1 MAEIISRE
9 DLRGMDLPS
18 LKKYAKKLKKA
29 GYPIAENLEEIA
41 MTKDD
46 PEKYLRMKIRHAQ
59 RVEPVGET
67 KSEKYL
73 ELEALPKKSKI
84 SGQND
89 LETEARKY
97 GVSGYRE
104 MNKDELI
111 REILK
116 NIEAGVEPSQV
127 KKRKSPKSKSK
138 DTENE
143 DTDVEDTDMESKRRL
158 KMKPASHAKSKSVQS
173 SSESEREVE
182 LAGVKIKGKKTAVHT
197 LRRKVGKPAPSD
209 DELKSAKKARVKE
222 LEKIINGRK
231 ELGSESRK
239 NMAKKLLKNFNKY
252 GESCSEDNDFKCG
265 DDRVC
270 DMSVDPGVCIDPKD
284 RLKDNIQYLQ
294 YKGTQ
299 IIGDAGAIKALKR
312 RLGVENPGL
321 GDPTR
326 DKLIRKAVKISA
338 KDEYDF
344 RNMNSNQL
352 RLFIDNFNITENGDD
367 ESGEEIEIDTEL
379 PDVEI
384 ARRAKL
390 VKKQMK
396 LEKGASS
403 ENREELIEALSALL
417 DREPSY
423 FKKWT
428 NLELKQRLESFA
440 EPEDFE
446 KPSTRI
452 KDTERKQN
460 IDILLKMRGGKPS
473 NYKKWSDNELR
484 QRVEGLMEETET
496 KSESKSKPSE
506 EKDSESESEE
516 SEEEKVPKKKAK
528 EVSSDNVVK
537 VLSDVISGKGSKKS
551 EEFSE
556 IQKTVLKCLG
566 LLS

>member
-1 MAEIISRE
+1 
-9 DLRGMDLPS
+9 
-18 LKKYAKKLKKA
+18 
-29 GYPIAENLEEIA
+29 
-41 MTKDD
+41 
-46 PEKYLRMKIRHAQ
+46 
-59 RVEPVGET
+59 
-67 KSEKYL
+67 
-73 ELEALPKKSKI
+73 
-84 SGQND
+84 
-89 LETEARKY
+89 
-97 GVSGYRE
+97 
-104 MNKDELI
+104 
-111 REILK
+111 
-116 NIEAGVEPSQV
+116 
-127 KKRKSPKSKSK
+127 
-138 DTENE
+138 
-143 DTDVEDTDMESKRRL
+143 
-158 KMKPASHAKSKSVQS
+158 
-173 SSESEREVE
+173 
-182 LAGVKIKGKKTAVHT
+182 
-197 LRRKVGKPAPSD
+197 
-209 DELKSAKKARVKE
+209 
-222 LEKIINGRK
+222 
-231 ELGSESRK
+231 
-239 NMAKKLLKNFNKY
+239 
-252 GESCSEDNDFKCG
+252 
-265 DDRVC
+265 
-270 DMSVDPGVCIDPKD
+270 
-284 RLKDNIQYLQ
+284 
-294 YKGTQ
+294 
-299 IIGDAGAIKALKR
+299 
-312 RLGVENPGL
+312 
-321 GDPTR
+321 
-326 DKLIRKAVKISA
+326 
-338 KDEYDF
+338 
-344 RNMNSNQL
+344 
-352 RLFIDNFNITENGDD
+352 
-367 ESGEEIEIDTEL
+367 
-379 PDVEI
+379 
-384 ARRAKL
+384 
-390 VKKQMK
+390 MK